1 VSEEGRPAPG
11 IEAGIEAERERVVE
25 RLMENFANDV
35 LDMAEFERRVDMV
48 NQMVTKEALDALL
61 SDLPATGGP
70 PARRPETAIDPHIEP
85 VVVPADQVRD
95 RNLIVMCLGGTERKG
110 RWIPARRTNVVTI
123 MGGATLDFREAMLGP
138 GVTEVWIFALM
149 GGVEIIVS
157 PGMPVEVDGVALM
170 GGFDLESNEPEV
182 RGPDQPLLR
191 VRGMAVMGGVGVEV
205 RLPGE
210 SGKGAKRRRKFRR
223 KEILQRLTSGETE

>member
-1 VSEEGRPAPG
+1 MSEEKHPAPRM
-11 IEAGIEAERERVVE
+11 EAGIEAERERAVE
-25 RLMENFANDV
+25 RLMEGFANDV
-35 LDMAEFERRVDMV
+35 LDMAEFERRLDMV
-48 NQMVTKEALDALL
+48 NRLVTKSALDALL
-61 SDLPATGGP
+61 SDLPTTAGP
-70 PARRPETAIDPHIEP
+70 PALRPKTAIDPYVEP

-110 RWIPARRTNVVTI
+110 RWIPARRTNVITL

-138 GVTEVWIFALM
+138 GVTEVWVFAMM
-149 GGVEIIVS
+149 GGVEILVS
-157 PGMPVEVDGVALM
+157 PGMPVEVDGFALM
-170 GGFDLESNEPEV
+170 GGFDLESSEPQV

-210 SGKGAKRRRKFRR
+210 SSREAKRRRKLRK
-223 KEILQRLTSGETE
+223 KEIRRQLMSGET